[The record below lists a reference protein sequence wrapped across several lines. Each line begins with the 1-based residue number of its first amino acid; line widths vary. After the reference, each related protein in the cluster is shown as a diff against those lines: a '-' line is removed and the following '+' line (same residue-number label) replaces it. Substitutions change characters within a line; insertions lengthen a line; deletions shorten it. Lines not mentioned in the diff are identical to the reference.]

1 VKKSLA
7 IHPKTN
13 NMRLLLNAIRI
24 FVGVLFIFSGL
35 IKANDPLGLSYKMQE
50 FFEIWHLDFLNEYT
64 LAFSILMIAFEI
76 IAGFAVII
84 GWQFKLFSWM
94 LFLLIIFFTF
104 LTGYAVL
111 SGKIKECGCFGD
123 CIKLTAEQSFAK
135 DIILFVLIGFLLIK
149 RDQIKAFF
157 APLISIA
164 LLLLI
169 TIGSFAIQWYVLEHL
184 PIFDCLPYKN
194 GVDIEEKMQIPAG
207 AIPDSTVINF
217 VYQKDGK
224 EMEFDAEHFPE
235 DFNDST
241 YTFVKR
247 YDKIVRKGNAEPA
260 IKDFVIMTS
269 SGIDTTFAILS
280 DPREMLVLF
289 LRKPSEGASEW
300 ITSFQEIVSYSK
312 TNSRPLIAIT
322 PAYEELTTLF
332 SEQKI
337 DIPIFKSDLVAVK
350 TAARSNP
357 TLYKIQQGVIINK
370 WGKADL
376 EQAIR

>member
-1 VKKSLA
+1 
-7 IHPKTN
+7 
-13 NMRLLLNAIRI
+13 MRLLLNATRI

-50 FFEIWHLDFLNEYT
+50 FFEIWHMDFLNEYT

-84 GWQFKLFSWM
+84 GWQFRLFSWL
-94 LFLLIIFFTF
+94 LFLLILFFTF

-123 CIKLTAEQSFAK
+123 CIKLSAEQSFGK
-135 DIILFVLIGFLLIK
+135 DIILFILIGFLLIK
-149 RDQIKAFF
+149 RDQILAFF
-157 APLISIA
+157 APLISII
-164 LLLLI
+164 LLLLV
-169 TIGSFAIQWYVLEHL
+169 TIGSFAMQWYVLEHL
-184 PIFDCLPYKN
+184 PLFDCLPYKK

-224 EMEFDAEHFPE
+224 EVEFDAEHFPA
-235 DFNDST
+235 DFNDSA

-247 YDKIVRKGNAEPA
+247 YDKVVRKGNAEPA
-260 IKDFVIMTS
+260 IKDFVIMTP
-269 SGIDTTFAILS
+269 SGIDTTSAILS

-289 LRKPSEGASEW
+289 VRKPNDNPSDWLAS
-300 ITSFQEIVSYSK
+300 FNEIVSYAK
-312 TNSRPLIAIT
+312 TENRPLIAVT
-322 PAYEELTTLF
+322 PAFEELTSLF
-332 SEQKI
+332 ATNKI
-337 DIPIFKSDLVAVK
+337 DIPVFKSDLVAVK

-357 TLYKIQQGVIINK
+357 TIYKIQQGVILNK
-370 WGKADL
+370 WGRADL
-376 EQAIR
+376 KKAIQ

>member
-1 VKKSLA
+1 
-7 IHPKTN
+7 
-13 NMRLLLNAIRI
+13 MRLLLNAIRI